1 MRLPLSNPQAPPRA
15 LRLAAT
21 ALCIGAAPACRA
33 QIGGAEAASAGW
45 LEAQLRAPEL
55 AVGGWWLVGGVLV
68 VLLVLLTVAIV
79 WNRSLKREVEH
90 RTAEL
95 RAHQGSLEDLV
106 EERTAEL
113 GESEAK
119 YRSLFDNAQV
129 GIFQLH
135 VPSARF
141 LKANR
146 AMARM
151 FGYESGEEMAAD
163 YRPRERDD
171 ERQVW
176 REAREDLLADGEV
189 RKREIRLRRKD
200 GSIGWFEYSG
210 KLDGDVM
217 TGVAE
222 DVTARKGA
230 QKALESSE
238 ERFRLLV
245 QNASD
250 VIWVTDATGR
260 LTWVSPSIEHV
271 TGHRIDECLGKEL
284 VDRVH
289 FDDSGAVRS
298 ALAVCAAEPGAT
310 TRVQFRLRHA
320 DGSWIYLDAI
330 ATNLIAVDSV
340 RGIVANARDVTDR
353 VLAEQALDALSRQDS
368 LTRLA
373 NRRAFEEHL
382 AREWRRSSRIGKPL
396 SLVMADIDG
405 FKAFND
411 AFGHLAGD
419 ECLRRVAQVIADT
432 FQRAGDFPARWGGE
446 EFSVVVAES
455 DAADGE
461 ACAERLRVS
470 VERAG
475 ISRDSDGTS
484 VVTVSV
490 GVATALPSS
499 NLQVRA
505 LAEAADQALYAAKS
519 AGRNRVV
526 ARVVGE

>member
-1 MRLPLSNPQAPPRA
+1 ML
-15 LRLAAT
+15 
-21 ALCIGAAPACRA
+21 G
-33 QIGGAEAASAGW
+33 
-45 LEAQLRAPEL
+45 
-55 AVGGWWLVGGVLV
+55 
-68 VLLVLLTVAIV
+68 LLTVAVV
-79 WNRSLKREVEH
+79 WNRSLKREVEN

-95 RAHQGSLEDLV
+95 RAQRELLEDLV

-135 VPSARF
+135 IPSARF

-146 AMARM
+146 AIAHM
-151 FGYESGEEMAAD
+151 FGYESGEEMVALH
-163 YRPRERDD
+163 RPREREGERDTWRAARD
-171 ERQVW
+171 E
-176 REAREDLLADGEV
+176 LLAEGEV
-189 RKREIRLRRKD
+189 RKREIQLCRSD
-200 GSIGWFEYSG
+200 GSTGWFEYSG
-210 KLDGDVM
+210 TLDGDVL

-222 DVTARKGA
+222 DVTARKSA
-230 QKALESSE
+230 LRALEGSE

-250 VIWVTDATGR
+250 VIWVADRAGKV
-260 LTWVSPSIEHV
+260 TWVSPSVEHI
-271 TGHRIDECLGKEL
+271 TGHRVEDCLGREL
-284 VDRVH
+284 VDRAH
-289 FDDSGAVRS
+289 PDDVGAVRS
-298 ALAVCAAEPGAT
+298 ALALCGAEPGAT
-310 TRVQFRLRHA
+310 TRVQFRLRHN
-320 DGSWIYLDAI
+320 DGSWMYLDAI
-330 ATNLIAVDSV
+330 ATNLLAVDSV

-353 VLAEQALDALSRQDS
+353 VLAEQALEALSRQDS
-368 LTRLA
+368 LTRLG

-382 AREWRRSSRIGKPL
+382 AREWRRSSRIGTPI

-432 FQRAGDFPARWGGE
+432 FQRAGDYPARWGGE

-461 ACAERLRVS
+461 ACAERLRAA
-470 VERAG
+470 VERAA
-475 ISRDSDGTS
+475 IPRDASGAA
-484 VVTVSV
+484 VVTNSG
-490 GVATALPSS
+490 GVATAQPSS
-499 NLQVRA
+499 GLPVRS
-505 LAEAADQALYAAKS
+505 LTDAADQALYAAKS

-526 ARVVGE
+526 ARVVES